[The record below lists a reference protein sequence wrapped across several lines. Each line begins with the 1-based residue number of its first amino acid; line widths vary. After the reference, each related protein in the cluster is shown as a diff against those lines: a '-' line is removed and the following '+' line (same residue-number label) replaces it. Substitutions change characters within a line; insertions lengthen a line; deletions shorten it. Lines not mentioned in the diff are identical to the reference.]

1 MTEDKTYNFRP
12 DDGHVHQYLNGICA
26 WCGAPPADNPL
37 VALAEGAREAGA
49 EVTEVTMEAEVF
61 ATDPDTVTEVT
72 IDMQTMLK
80 QARVFTVDGRPDT
93 LMAFSIRPLED
104 AEIERFAGEAQKVL
118 EWAKTLEITDGT
130 SAKLV
135 AGDLRSIAML
145 RRGVDLRAKD
155 LITPLADVLKDMKED
170 LKKVTNPLAEAD
182 QIGRRKVSDWVRSQ
196 EEAKRAVEEANRK
209 AQEAF
214 DAARELR
221 DKGEESPDLSTLELH
236 TVPAAP
242 AMIRPDGGGT
252 VSMVDHWSAE
262 VTDKSQ
268 VPSEYMEPNMQML
281 NLMARQQ
288 KGNNPIPGVKWVNNP
303 TPLVR

>member
-1 MTEDKTYNFRP
+1 MTGDKTYNFRP
-12 DDGHVHQYLNGICA
+12 NDGHVHQYLDGICA

-61 ATDPDTVTEVT
+61 ATDPDTVTEITV
-72 IDMQTMLK
+72 DMAEMLK
-80 QARVFTVDGRPDT
+80 QARVFEVDGRAAT
-93 LMAFSIRPLED
+93 IMAFSIRPLED

-118 EWAKTLEITDGT
+118 DWAKTLVITDGT

-155 LITPLADVLKDMKED
+155 LITPLANVLKDMKED
-170 LKKVTNPLAEAD
+170 LKKVTDPLAEAD
-182 QIGRRKVSDWVRSQ
+182 QIGRMKITRW
-196 EEAKRAVEEANRK
+196 
-209 AQEAF
+209 
-214 DAARELR
+214 DAAQRLIKDAAEHATRLAMEAAKAAAKVV
-221 DKGEESPDLSTLELH
+221 DAGGEAPDLSAIQPVDIPELQKR
-236 TVPAAP
+236 
-242 AMIRPDGGGT
+242 IRPDGGGT

-262 VTDKSQ
+262 VTDKTLI
-268 VPSEYMEPNMQML
+268 PSSYMEPNMQLL

-303 TPLVR
+303 TPSVR